1 MTRAQAPSRMQDDTS
16 ESDGQA
22 RAPLGRRALLAGIG
36 GGVAA
41 IAGSIATAPLA
52 NAAAAVTPVTRRV
65 YQNVASHYTYNAK
78 THVTTVTSYRRV
90 IVTAMF
96 TGSAISMKNRAGKWV
111 RVPYVWSASKHALI
125 YDHYLQ
131 LRLSAPVKPPVAAP
145 IVTSPNTPYVTT
157 DPARHL
163 LRRAT
168 FGITTADLADVM
180 RLGTAGWIDWQLNPA
195 AISDPAGDNID
206 ARFPNQKKP
215 IWQVRDLINTG
226 VINGWTQMED
236 VRTSFVGRAA
246 WSKRQLQAVMEDFWS
261 NHFNVTCPGDPI
273 DDSRA
278 DYQQVLRAGA
288 LGKFSDL
295 LPAISAHPAMLTYL
309 NNRDSTWQHP
319 NENQGRELLELHT
332 VGVAAG
338 YGEAGVLDSA
348 RILTGLSVSGDSGE
362 FLYEPW
368 RHWTGTVSVLGFTDA
383 NAPQAGGLAV
393 ANRYLNY
400 LAHHPA
406 TATRLAT
413 KLAHRFVSDSPSTAL
428 ISSLAAVYLA
438 NDTAIAPVVRALFG
452 SAEFAASTGVKVRRP
467 LESVIATVRLLG
479 LGPDAGTAS
488 DGIQA
493 LVYQAADGGQAPFG
507 WGPPDGYPDSA
518 TAWAST
524 AVTISRWNTTLD
536 LVAGWWPSQLSRADL
551 AASIFGSTLP
561 TTHAALVDGA
571 AHRLFGASLR
581 PEHQTAVLTFIGA
594 AATDPVTFSS
604 DAVTWQLPYW
614 IALLLDSPYHVYR

>member
-1 MTRAQAPSRMQDDTS
+1 MNRALPSSPAPGDAATS
-16 ESDGQA
+16 QSQV
-22 RAPLGRRALLAGIG
+22 RAPLGRRALLGGIG

-41 IAGSIATAPLA
+41 MAGSIATAPLA
-52 NAAAAVTPVTRRV
+52 NAAAAVTPVTRWV
-65 YQNVASHYTYNAK
+65 YQNVFIHYTYNPK

-90 IVTAMF
+90 LVTAMF
-96 TGSAISMKNRAGKWV
+96 SGSAISMKNRAGKWV

-125 YDHYLQ
+125 YDHYLY
-131 LRLSAPVKPPVAAP
+131 LRLTAPVKAAP

-168 FGITTADLADVM
+168 FGVSTADLADVT
-180 RLGTAGWIDWQLNPA
+180 RLGTAGWVDWQLNPG
-195 AISDPAGDNID
+195 AISDPAGNNID
-206 ARFPNQKKP
+206 ARFPNQKAP
-215 IWQVRDLINTG
+215 IWQVRNLIDTG

-288 LGKFSDL
+288 LGRFADL
-295 LPAISAHPAMLTYL
+295 LRAISAHPAMLTYL

-348 RILTGLSVSGDSGE
+348 RILTGLSVSSDSGE

-368 RHWTGTVSVLGFTDA
+368 RHWTGTVAVLGFTDA
-383 NAPQAGGLAV
+383 NATQAGGLAV
-393 ANRYLNY
+393 ANRYFNY

-413 KLAHRFVSDSPSTAL
+413 KLAHRFVSDSPSTTL
-428 ISSLAAVYLA
+428 INSLAAVYLA
-438 NDTAIAPVVRALFG
+438 NDTAIAPVLRALFG
-452 SAEFAASTGVKVRRP
+452 SAEFAGSTGRKVRRP

-479 LGPDAGTAS
+479 LDPDAGAGS

-518 TAWAST
+518 AAWAST

-536 LVAGWWPSQLSRADL
+536 LVAGWWPNQLSRADL

-561 TTHAALVDGA
+561 TTHAALVDAA
-571 AHRLFGASLR
+571 AHRLFGVSLR
-581 PEHQTAVLTFIGA
+581 SEHQTAVLTFIGA
-594 AATDPVTFSS
+594 AAADPVTFGS
-604 DAVTWQLPYW
+604 DAVNWQLPYW